1 MLVPM
6 LLHGTMTLEAMQL
19 HESVPPD
26 RWCVKRADLKYF
38 WKEVAKAIRT
48 GRFVSHSTATA
59 GESPRS
65 AAAHGPSIYAVS
77 REHIVPVTERAG
89 KMSWALMRHPDGL
102 PCDLFISHAW
112 QEGVF
117 EFLSKVL
124 HSWPPDARHAW
135 CCMLANPQNL
145 DIGAL
150 LSSPSQ
156 SPFALALKASR
167 CVLVVPNR
175 HCSIYTRL
183 WCGYEAFQAHEAG
196 KPIFIARPSNRKEI
210 STALIWTTAAGIF
223 GLLCGAV
230 LQDRDRHS
238 HYYLNLWSLCIV
250 VAVGSISA
258 NLGHKRHNNW
268 CSIVLNR
275 IGALACGFM
284 LCRWQTVHVQAKDKL
299 VGAAAWIPGID
310 QRMLIAIGGVFFL
323 LLEVDRVNGE
333 IRQQE
338 AQQLSRGFSGTIRHA
353 TASEAADAIRIL
365 DEIGEKT
372 DAVDYAIQVLLTA
385 WTSSPTLRE
394 VAAAG
399 VDIRDAGCAEIAFP
413 SLAVLLS
420 LDSVCRLFFD
430 VLYIDSV
437 FYCWIFQ
444 ALSLIA
450 RIGLVVVL
458 WRSPR
463 DERCYILKMMTKMFS
478 IYFIVA
484 SPLLVVWELR
494 APQSWMPHPAWFAL
508 PTSFYVAMLGLS
520 CLGMHRLL
528 NMPVFGPCL
537 LQFFLARGFNDF
549 CCWFWLGELAKCSN
563 TLQAALGPT
572 FERTWNLQTNIPA
585 ASTTRWTTLETAG
598 DLRAAACRL
607 DVLQTRLDDLGR
619 LRDAVCRLRGRVLA
633 GAREGAYYG
642 APPGL
647 LEQMG
652 RIRPRDFGVLADS
665 SGFDLES
672 GVDNAV

>member
-1 MLVPM
+1 MNP
-6 LLHGTMTLEAMQL
+6 
-19 HESVPPD
+19 
-26 RWCVKRADLKYF
+26 K
-38 WKEVAKAIRT
+38 
-48 GRFVSHSTATA
+48 
-59 GESPRS
+59 
-65 AAAHGPSIYAVS
+65 SIN
-77 REHIVPVTERAG
+77 P
-89 KMSWALMRHPDGL
+89 L
-102 PCDLFISHAW
+102 PTD
-112 QEGVF
+112 
-117 EFLSKVL
+117 
-124 HSWPPDARHAW
+124 D
-135 CCMLANPQNL
+135 
-145 DIGAL
+145 AL
-150 LSSPSQ
+150 L
-156 SPFALALKASR
+156 
-167 CVLVVPNR
+167 VL
-175 HCSIYTRL
+175 
-183 WCGYEAFQAHEAG
+183 
-196 KPIFIARPSNRKEI
+196 
-210 STALIWTTAAGIF
+210 AGIF

-284 LCRWQTVHVQAKDKL
+284 LCRWQTVHVQAEDKL

-323 LLEVDRVNGE
+323 LLEVDRVKGE

-494 APQSWMPHPAWFAL
+494 APQSWMPHPA
-508 PTSFYVAMLGLS
+508 
-520 CLGMHRLL
+520 
-528 NMPVFGPCL
+528 
-537 LQFFLARGFNDF
+537 
-549 CCWFWLGELAKCSN
+549 
-563 TLQAALGPT
+563 
-572 FERTWNLQTNIPA
+572 
-585 ASTTRWTTLETAG
+585 
-598 DLRAAACRL
+598 
-607 DVLQTRLDDLGR
+607 
-619 LRDAVCRLRGRVLA
+619 
-633 GAREGAYYG
+633 
-642 APPGL
+642 
-647 LEQMG
+647 
-652 RIRPRDFGVLADS
+652 
-665 SGFDLES
+665 
-672 GVDNAV
+672 